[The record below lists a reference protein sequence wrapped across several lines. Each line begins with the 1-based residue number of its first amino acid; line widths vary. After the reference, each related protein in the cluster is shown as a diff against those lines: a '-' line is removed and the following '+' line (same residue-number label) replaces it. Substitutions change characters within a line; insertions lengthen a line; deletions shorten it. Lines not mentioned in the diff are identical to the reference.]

1 MPVLKKQSL
10 PDQLYEEL
18 RTNIIN
24 LTYPLGSKV
33 NVNELQ
39 SVYGVSSTP
48 IREAINRLQ
57 IEGLVV
63 YENNVGARVLSLKAE
78 DVYEIQ
84 DLAVILHSAAIR
96 FAMERADHK
105 VLAQEIQKYLKD
117 YYHASTNDEDV
128 KCIFNIIGAFYRHC
142 GNSRLDNNM
151 KVIQGEQLI
160 LRYLYRQNQPA
171 DKSKD
176 NYLEQMYAAVIAGD
190 AEKIIRILKADYAK
204 TTKVLV
210 EAVAHL
216 PAEGS

>member
-128 KCIFNIIGAFYRHC
+128 KCIFNIIGAFYRYC

-210 EAVAHL
+210 EVVAHL
-216 PAEGS
+216 QEE

>member
-10 PDQLYEEL
+10 PDQLYEEI
-18 RTNIIN
+18 RRNIIN
-24 LTYPLGSKV
+24 LTYPLGSKI

-63 YENNVGARVLSLKAE
+63 YENNVGARVLSLNEE
-78 DVYEIQ
+78 DIYEIQ

-96 FAMERADHK
+96 FAMEREDHK
-105 VLAQEIQKYLKD
+105 ALAREIKKYLKD
-117 YYHASTNDEDV
+117 YYHAKTNEEDV
-128 KCIFNIIGAFYRHC
+128 TCIFNIIGVFYRHC

-160 LRYLYRQNQPA
+160 LRHLYRQNQPA
-171 DKSKD
+171 DKSGN
-176 NYLEQMYAAVIAGD
+176 NYLEQIYKAVDAGD
-190 AEKIIRILKADYAK
+190 TEKVIGILKDDYAK

-210 EAVAHL
+210 EAAAHL
-216 PAEGS
+216 PEEG

>member
-128 KCIFNIIGAFYRHC
+128 KCIFNIIGAFYRNC

-210 EAVAHL
+210 EVVAHL
-216 PAEGS
+216 QEE

>member
-171 DKSKD
+171 DKSKN

-210 EAVAHL
+210 EVVAHL
-216 PAEGS
+216 QEE

>member
-210 EAVAHL
+210 EVVAHL
-216 PAEGS
+216 QEE

>member
-57 IEGLVV
+57 VEGLVV
-63 YENNVGARVLSLKAE
+63 YENNVGARVLSLKVE
-78 DVYEIQ
+78 DIYEIQ

-96 FAMERADHK
+96 FAMEREDHK

-117 YYHASTNDEDV
+117 YYHAKTNEEDV
-128 KCIFNIIGAFYRHC
+128 KCIFNIIGVFYWHC

-160 LRYLYRQNQPA
+160 LRHLYRQNQPA

-176 NYLEQMYAAVIAGD
+176 NYLEQMHKAVLAGD
-190 AEKIIRILKADYAK
+190 AEKVIRILKEDYDK

-210 EAVAHL
+210 EVVEHL
-216 PAEGS
+216 QEEV